1 MQTAQRDAISILNL
15 CMSKHDIRDNS
26 SYMHADIDGMLQIVL
41 GKLLG
46 KGMFGQTYL
55 GCWRGGDLAVKCVRV
70 SKESEAASFL
80 REVAAL
86 AAIRHPN
93 VMQFYGN
100 SLHLCISLRRV
111 CLMLC
116 PYTVSTILRPGA

>member
-1 MQTAQRDAISILNL
+1 
-15 CMSKHDIRDNS
+15 
-26 SYMHADIDGMLQIVL
+26 MHADASHHLQIVL
-41 GKLLG
+41 GRLLG

-86 AAIRHPN
+86 AALRHPN
-93 VMQFYGN
+93 VMQFYGMF
-100 SLHLCISLRRV
+100 LR
-111 CLMLC
+111 
-116 PYTVSTILRPGA
+116 

>member
-1 MQTAQRDAISILNL
+1 MASERQRPFGQRHTQQKPDGGS
-15 CMSKHDIRDNS
+15 CYQCKHL
-26 SYMHADIDGMLQIVL
+26 LQIIL
-41 GKLLG
+41 GRLLG

-93 VMQFYGN
+93 VMQFYGE
-100 SLHLCISLRRV
+100 L
-111 CLMLC
+111 
-116 PYTVSTILRPGA
+116 AQ

>member
-1 MQTAQRDAISILNL
+1 
-15 CMSKHDIRDNS
+15 MSHTRKARHRGS
-26 SYMHADIDGMLQIVL
+26 SYQCKHLLQIVL
-41 GKLLG
+41 GRLLG

-93 VMQFYGN
+93 VMQFYGEPAQRAIR
-100 SLHLCISLRRV
+100 SPLRRHLSIP
-111 CLMLC
+111 CAASQLTRSYQLLQSFAACWCRHHMH
-116 PYTVSTILRPGA
+116 

>member
-1 MQTAQRDAISILNL
+1 
-15 CMSKHDIRDNS
+15 
-26 SYMHADIDGMLQIVL
+26 
-41 GKLLG
+41 
-46 KGMFGQTYL
+46 MFGQTYL

-93 VMQFYGN
+93 VMQFYGKTPN
-100 SLHLCISLRRV
+100 RYSAISL
-111 CLMLC
+111 
-116 PYTVSTILRPGA
+116 YTSTCELTDKLKK

>member
-1 MQTAQRDAISILNL
+1 M
-15 CMSKHDIRDNS
+15 
-26 SYMHADIDGMLQIVL
+26 QIVL
-41 GKLLG
+41 GQLAWR

-93 VMQFYGN
+93 VMHFYGKTLCFRTGT
-100 SLHLCISLRRV
+100 SRSHLAIHIY
-111 CLMLC
+111 LC
-116 PYTVSTILRPGA
+116 S

>member
-1 MQTAQRDAISILNL
+1 MRTQIPHRASIVHSSASEVWRRQKARSRRADAS
-15 CMSKHDIRDNS
+15 HDV
-26 SYMHADIDGMLQIVL
+26 QIVL
-41 GKLLG
+41 GRLLG

-86 AAIRHPN
+86 AALRHPN
-93 VMQFYGN
+93 VMQFYGMF
-100 SLHLCISLRRV
+100 LV
-111 CLMLC
+111 ML
-116 PYTVSTILRPGA
+116 YS

>member
-1 MQTAQRDAISILNL
+1 MCLSEGRVQVILG
-15 CMSKHDIRDNS
+15 
-26 SYMHADIDGMLQIVL
+26 A
-41 GKLLG
+41 LLG

-70 SKESEAASFL
+70 SKQSEAASFL

-93 VMQFYGN
+93 VMQFYGEPLSPCTN
-100 SLHLCISLRRV
+100 PAAAV
-111 CLMLC
+111 
-116 PYTVSTILRPGA
+116 VSCALLTG

>member
-1 MQTAQRDAISILNL
+1 
-15 CMSKHDIRDNS
+15 MSKHYIRDS
-26 SYMHADIDGMLQIVL
+26 SLYMRADANGMLQIVL

-111 CLMLC
+111 GLLLC
-116 PYTVSTILRPGA
+116 PCTVSTMLRPGA

>member
-1 MQTAQRDAISILNL
+1 MPKMATRVQADASR
-15 CMSKHDIRDNS
+15 H
-26 SYMHADIDGMLQIVL
+26 LQIVL
-41 GKLLG
+41 GRLLG

-86 AAIRHPN
+86 AALRHPN
-93 VMQFYGN
+93 VMQFYGG
-100 SLHLCISLRRV
+100 SLCTDLLLRRKAHAAAMDAV
-111 CLMLC
+111 VDAAVLAPDALSIA
-116 PYTVSTILRPGA
+116 T

>member
-1 MQTAQRDAISILNL
+1 M
-15 CMSKHDIRDNS
+15 
-26 SYMHADIDGMLQIVL
+26 QIVL
-41 GKLLG
+41 GRLLG

-93 VMQFYGN
+93 VMQFYGKPS
-100 SLHLCISLRRV
+100 SLHRQICSSD
-111 CLMLC
+111 
-116 PYTVSTILRPGA
+116 VSWAAHALV

>member
-1 MQTAQRDAISILNL
+1 M
-15 CMSKHDIRDNS
+15 
-26 SYMHADIDGMLQIVL
+26 QIVL
-41 GKLLG
+41 GSLLG

-93 VMQFYGN
+93 VMQFYGE
-100 SLHLCISLRRV
+100 SLCFRTGTCVALVYHVLCIACSKRLSRS
-111 CLMLC
+111 CL
-116 PYTVSTILRPGA
+116 TRAVNI